1 MRTRKK
7 HLIILLTVLIVGLGL
22 AAVGWV
28 VTAPPA
34 LPSYEEVVRRYQTSE
49 GILLDSKG
57 RVLHQLRVDDE
68 GRRLNWTPLDKISPA
83 LLTAVIQAEDRRF
96 YQHSGVD
103 WLSFV
108 SAGWRNLSSGD
119 VRGASTVTM
128 QLTGLIHPELAP
140 DRRRRSL
147 IEKARQVRAALGV
160 EHVWSK
166 RQILECYLNLVSFR
180 GELQGIAAASQGLF
194 HKEPHGINADEAL
207 VLAALLRA
215 PNAGSERVTSRA
227 EALNKVLGWAQD
239 GPGIRACAK
248 RAASGLY
255 YVNPVADF
263 APHVAR
269 KVLLGSLKEKTGSRR
284 VTSTID
290 LDLQLFAAEVLRNRL
305 FSLKSENVQ
314 DGALLVVENRTGDT
328 LAYLGNDGMSTT
340 ARFVDG
346 TEALR
351 QAGSILKPF
360 LYALAFDRKLL
371 TPASLLDD
379 SPLEIPVLG
388 GIYRPRN
395 YDDRFRGLVTVRQAL
410 ASSLNVPAVRTLH
423 LVGIEPFLGVLRDLE
438 FKDLQAADYYGPSL
452 ALGSA
457 DVCLRNLVDGYRTF
471 ANGGVFTP
479 SRLTFDPPRQSA
491 RRVFSPEAA
500 FLIGDV
506 LSDREGRE
514 ITFGLENPLATRF
527 WTAVKTGTSKDMRD
541 NWCVGFSEHY
551 TVGVWFGN
559 FSGAPMWHVSGVSG
573 AAPLW
578 LEIMNYLHRNR
589 SSRQGPQPPGLREQK
604 TRFPDLRIVRR
615 ELYLDGTESS
625 VMKATGKEVP
635 RCILYPV
642 DGMIMAIDPDI
653 PANRQ
658 IVMFEAKAGQGDVR
672 WKLDGKQLAGESQAT
687 VRWHPKAGKHKLA
700 LETADGQLLESVKF
714 EVR

>member
-1 MRTRKK
+1 MHTKKK
-7 HLIILLTVLIVGLGL
+7 HVVILLLALGIGLL
-22 AAVGWV
+22 MLGWV
-28 VTAPPA
+28 MTMPPA
-34 LPSYEEVVRRYQTSE
+34 VPSYEEVVRQYQTSE
-49 GILLDSKG
+49 GILLDRKG
-57 RVLHQLRVDDE
+57 RVLHQLRVADE
-68 GRRLNWTPLDKISPA
+68 GRRLDWTPLDRISPA
-83 LLTAVIQAEDRRF
+83 LLSAVIHAEDRRF
-96 YQHSGVD
+96 YEHSGVD

-108 SAGWRNLSSGD
+108 SAGWRNLSSAE
-119 VRGASTVTM
+119 VRGASTLTM
-128 QLTGLIHPELAP
+128 QLTGLIRPELT
-140 DRRRRSL
+140 RRAGRRSFL
-147 IEKARQVRAALGV
+147 EKVRQVRAARDIERG
-160 EHVWSK
+160 WSK
-166 RQILECYLNLVSFR
+166 RQVLESYLNLVAFR

-215 PNAGSERVTSRA
+215 PNADLGRVKARA
-227 EALNKVLGWAQD
+227 ETLNKLLGWKQD
-239 GPGIRACAK
+239 RRTIAACAE

-255 YVNPVADF
+255 YVNPAADF

-269 KVLLGSLKEKTGSRR
+269 KLLLGYLKGQAGSRR

-290 LDLQLFAAEVLRNRL
+290 LDLQLYAAEALRNRL
-305 FSLKSENVQ
+305 FSLKSENVE
-314 DGALLVVENRTGDT
+314 DAALLVVDNETGDT
-328 LAYLGNDGMSTT
+328 LAYLGNDGVRTT

-360 LYALAFDRKLL
+360 LYALAFDRRLL

-395 YDDRFRGLVTVRQAL
+395 YDDRFRGLVTARQAL
-410 ASSLNVPAVRTLH
+410 ASSLNVPAVRTLS
-423 LVGIEPFLGVLRDLE
+423 LVGIDPFLAALSDLE
-438 FKDLQAADYYGPSL
+438 FRDLQAPDYYGPSL

-457 DVCLRNLVDGYRTF
+457 DVCLRNLVDGYRTL

-479 SRLTFDPPRQSA
+479 SRLTFGAPRQPA

-500 FLIGDV
+500 FLVGDV
-506 LSDREGRE
+506 LSDRESRE
-514 ITFGLENPLATRF
+514 MTFGLENALSTRF

-551 TVGVWFGN
+551 TVGVWVGN

-578 LEIMNYLHRNR
+578 LEIMNHLHRNR
-589 SSRQGPQPPGLREQK
+589 SSRQGPPPPGLRQQE
-604 TRFPDLRIVRR
+604 TRFPDLRAVRQ
-615 ELYLDGTESS
+615 ELYLQGTEST
-625 VMKATGKEVP
+625 VVKASGKEAP
-635 RCILYPV
+635 RRILYPV
-642 DGMIMAIDPDI
+642 DGMIMAVDPDI
-653 PANRQ
+653 PASQQ
-658 IVMFEAKAGQGDVR
+658 IVLFEAKAGQGNVLWR
-672 WKLDGKQLAGESQAT
+672 LDGKELIAETQAT
-687 VRWHPKAGKHKLA
+687 ARWHPKAGKHKLA
-700 LETADGQLLESVKF
+700 LETADGQLLEWVEF